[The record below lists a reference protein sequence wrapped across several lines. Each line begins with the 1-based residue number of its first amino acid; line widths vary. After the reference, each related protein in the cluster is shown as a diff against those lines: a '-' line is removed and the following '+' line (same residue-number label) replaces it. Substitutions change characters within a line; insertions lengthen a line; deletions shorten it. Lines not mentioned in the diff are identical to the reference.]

1 MLRHEVS
8 VFAGAEVAAA
18 PGSSGFAAGLV
29 DISSALP
36 PSSEQRYE
44 HAARLHE
51 HQIVEQLEPAHR
63 PGHHGKDVGAA
74 VRSSSSPSK
83 CERSTCTSRAAGY
96 KWFMDAITLLK
107 EDHKKVEKLFKRFE
121 KAGDKAYTTKR
132 AIVDSII
139 EELSVH
145 AVIEEELFYPVTRA
159 TVPET
164 EDIALES
171 LEEHDIVKWVLNDLD
186 SMSPEN
192 ERFDAKV
199 TVLIENVRHHVE
211 EEEGEY
217 FPKVRDELGRKALNE
232 LGDALMA
239 AKETAPTHPHP
250 TSPDVPPGNVVGV
263 ASGIADRVS
272 DTVSGVAQG
281 SVSAAGDV
289 IAMVLRGKKPSAR
302 PTGNKTARKTADKVR
317 GGIDHA
323 ADAVIE
329 KTQEAKRKGEATVKR
344 TSRKTTRAAS
354 AAKLGAKDTART
366 ASRGAVK
373 TAKATK
379 SGAKGTVTSAR
390 KGDGDTKSTA
400 KRAMTTT
407 ARTASEAAKS
417 TKTRAKRAAT
427 QAKRAATTT
436 GHAPSKATKSKRTT
450 PKVTSA
456 AARGTGRKT
465 SAGRNA
471 A

>member
-1 MLRHEVS
+1 
-8 VFAGAEVAAA
+8 
-18 PGSSGFAAGLV
+18 
-29 DISSALP
+29 
-36 PSSEQRYE
+36 
-44 HAARLHE
+44 
-51 HQIVEQLEPAHR
+51 
-63 PGHHGKDVGAA
+63 
-74 VRSSSSPSK
+74 
-83 CERSTCTSRAAGY
+83 
-96 KWFMDAITLLK
+96 MDAITLLK
-107 EDHKKVEKLFKRFE
+107 EDHKTVEKLFKRFE

-145 AVIEEELFYPVTRA
+145 ATIEEQLFYPVTRA

-171 LEEHDIVKWVLNDLD
+171 LEEHHIVKWVLHELD
-186 SMSPEN
+186 SMSPED
-192 ERFDAKV
+192 ERFNAKV
-199 TVLIENVRHHVE
+199 TVLLEIVRHHVKE
-211 EEEGEY
+211 EEEEY
-217 FPKVRDELGRKALNE
+217 FPKVRGELGRMALND

-239 AKETAPTHPHP
+239 AKKTAPTHPHP
-250 TSPDVPPGNVVGV
+250 AAPDVPPGNIVAGV

-289 IAMVLRGKKPSAR
+289 IATVLRRKKTLAR
-302 PTGNKTARKTADKVR
+302 PTGNHAARKTADKVR
-317 GGIDHA
+317 GGIDDA

-329 KTQEAKRKGEATVKR
+329 KTQEAKRKSEDTVKR
-344 TSRKTTRAAS
+344 TSRTTTRAAH
-354 AAKLGAKDTART
+354 AAKAGAQGTART

-373 TAKATK
+373 TAKAAK

-390 KGDGDTKSTA
+390 KGKGDTKSTA

-407 ARTASEAAKS
+407 GRTAAKAVKS
-417 TKTRAKRAAT
+417 AKT
-427 QAKRAATTT
+427 QA
-436 GHAPSKATKSKRTT
+436 KRTT

-456 AARGTGRKT
+456 ARGTRPKT
-465 SAGRNA
+465 STGRTSRTA

>member
-1 MLRHEVS
+1 
-8 VFAGAEVAAA
+8 
-18 PGSSGFAAGLV
+18 
-29 DISSALP
+29 
-36 PSSEQRYE
+36 
-44 HAARLHE
+44 
-51 HQIVEQLEPAHR
+51 
-63 PGHHGKDVGAA
+63 
-74 VRSSSSPSK
+74 
-83 CERSTCTSRAAGY
+83 
-96 KWFMDAITLLK
+96 MDAITLLK

-289 IAMVLRGKKPSAR
+289 IAMVLRGKKPSRATDGEQDR
-302 PTGNKTARKTADKVR
+302 PQDR
-317 GGIDHA
+317 
-323 ADAVIE
+323 
-329 KTQEAKRKGEATVKR
+329 
-344 TSRKTTRAAS
+344 
-354 AAKLGAKDTART
+354 
-366 ASRGAVK
+366 
-373 TAKATK
+373 
-379 SGAKGTVTSAR
+379 
-390 KGDGDTKSTA
+390 
-400 KRAMTTT
+400 
-407 ARTASEAAKS
+407 
-417 TKTRAKRAAT
+417 
-427 QAKRAATTT
+427 
-436 GHAPSKATKSKRTT
+436 
-450 PKVTSA
+450 
-456 AARGTGRKT
+456 
-465 SAGRNA
+465 
-471 A
+471 